1 MSKLSRH
8 DVGPGTVS
16 QRLNEDRA
24 PVIDLSKTKIDG
36 TPANDEN
43 QQASIWR
50 ELNASHLPL
59 DVTINA
65 LSEAKHIDAVGRV
78 SLSKMRTRGNDVE
91 GLTPRHESDIAHDL
105 LAFVTP
111 RLRHPDMLRA
121 ERYGVLLESLALKL
135 SAAPADS
142 IAGEGIVV
150 LRQALQWLILLRQN
164 RNSLIEA

>member
-1 MSKLSRH
+1 MSKLSRR

-24 PVIDLSKTKIDG
+24 PVIDLSKAKIDS

-59 DVTINA
+59 DVTIDA
-65 LSEAKHIDAVGRV
+65 LSEAKDVDAVGRV

-91 GLTPRHESDIAHDL
+91 RLTPLHGGDIRHDL

-111 RLRHPDMLRA
+111 RLRYPDMLRE
-121 ERYGVLLESLALKL
+121 ERYGVLLERLTLRL

-142 IAGEGIVV
+142 MARDGVLV
-150 LRQALQWLILLRQN
+150 LRQGLQWLSLLRQN